1 MADKLNYVANELP
14 VLPVRETV
22 LFPGAIITLT
32 VGRES
37 SLSLLDSLA
46 NEEKVLGVVAQL
58 DPRVEEPG
66 AADLHSVGTA
76 AKVHKQVR
84 MPNGNVVVFLEGL
97 YRFRLTE
104 LLGMKP
110 FLHARIERQPDLED
124 EQGADLTALLRHVKD
139 LFREVV
145 ALSPQLSD
153 DLQTVVLNIDSGGRL
168 SDFVAGTL
176 PSLNTL
182 LRQELLETFS
192 VRKRLETLVR
202 ELTKERE
209 VLELRNKIQE
219 QVQEQV
225 NQSQREFL
233 LREQMKAIQKELGES
248 DDSQVDVDE
257 LREKVEKSGMSAEG
271 KKECD
276 RELKRLSKMTP
287 ASAEYMVART
297 YLEWMT
303 SLPWAKSSGAE
314 EINIAGAQEILN
326 EDHYDLEKV
335 KERILDYL
343 AVKKLQPGMKGPIL
357 CFVGPPGVGKT
368 SLGKSIARA
377 MGRKFARISLGGMHD
392 EAEIRGHRRT
402 YIGALPGQVIQA
414 LRRAETN
421 DPVFMLDEVDKLG
434 RDFRGDPAAAL
445 MEVLDPEQNANFRDH
460 YLDVPF
466 DLSKVLFIAT
476 ANWIDPIPEPL
487 RDRMEILEL
496 SGYTEEEKIH
506 IAKRY
511 LIPRQT
517 AEHGVKHVDQIEF
530 TDDALREII
539 HGYTREAGVRN
550 LEREIAT
557 LVRKQARRLAEAA
570 GPKVVAVQPGESAA
584 AIEEAAKNL
593 EEVSTGKLVVT
604 PEVVREVLGLSK
616 IHVEKEVEERVKKPG
631 VSVGLVWTPVGG
643 DIVFIE
649 ASRMRGGKQFT
660 MTGHLGE
667 VMQESM
673 RAALTWVRSNATR
686 YGIDPDFFRKYDIH
700 IHVPSG
706 AIPKDGPSAGV
717 AMVTALVS
725 LLSGRAIRPR
735 VAMTGEISLSGVV
748 LPIGGVKEKVLGAK
762 RAGIREVILPSENEA
777 NVKED
782 LQPHMVEGLQIHFA
796 RTVDQALEIAL
807 GKFEPSVRPV
817 VPPKQDERPGAVPV
831 H

>member
-1 MADKLNYVANELP
+1 MSKTTRVVPQELP
-14 VLPVRETV
+14 ILPVRDTV
-22 LFPGAIITLT
+22 LFPGAVMPLP

-37 SLSLLDSLA
+37 SLALLNSLDGA
-46 NEEKVLGVVAQL
+46 EKLLGVVAQL
-58 DPRVEEPG
+58 DPRVENPVG
-66 AADLHSVGTA
+66 SDLHSVGTL
-76 AKVHKQVR
+76 AKVHKMVR
-84 MPNGNVVVFLEGL
+84 MPNGNVVAFLEGL
-97 YRFRLTE
+97 DRIRVTE
-104 LLGMKP
+104 VVSLQP
-110 FLHARIERQPDLED
+110 FIRARIEAQPDLED
-124 EQGADLTALLRHVKD
+124 QTDAELTALQRNVQE

-145 ALSPQLSD
+145 ARSPQLSD
-153 DLQTVVLNIDSGGRL
+153 DLQTEVMNIESPGRL
-168 SDFVAGTL
+168 ADFVASTL
-176 PSLNTL
+176 PSLNTMV
-182 LRQELLETFS
+182 RQELLETFS
-192 VRKRLETLVR
+192 VRKRLETLIG

-209 VLELRNKIQE
+209 VLELRSKIHD

-248 DDSQVDVDE
+248 DDGQAEIEE
-257 LREKVEKSGMSAEG
+257 LRKKVEESGMTEDA
-271 KKECD
+271 KKECT
-276 RELKRLSKMTP
+276 RELKRLAKMTP
-287 ASAEYMVART
+287 ASAEYMVSRT

-303 SLPWAKSSGAE
+303 SLPWNKTSGTDDIDIPKAE
-314 EINIAGAQEILN
+314 EILN
-326 EDHYDLEKV
+326 EDHYDLVKV

-377 MGRKFARISLGGMHD
+377 MGRKFVRISLGGMHD

-402 YIGALPGQVIQA
+402 YIGALPGQIIQGI
-414 LRRAETN
+414 RRAETL

-445 MEVLDPEQNANFRDH
+445 MEVLDPEQNSTFRDH

-466 DLSKVLFIAT
+466 DLSKVLWVAT
-476 ANWIDPIPEPL
+476 ANWMDPIPEPL
-487 RDRMEILEL
+487 RDRMEIIEL
-496 SGYTEEEKIH
+496 AGYTEEEKVH
-506 IAKRY
+506 IAKRF

-517 AEHGVKHVDQIEF
+517 KEHGLALGEQIEF
-530 TDDALREII
+530 TDESLHYLI
-539 HGYTREAGVRN
+539 HSYTREAGVRN

-557 LVRKQARRLAEAA
+557 LIRKQARRIAE
-570 GPKVVAVQPGESAA
+570 
-584 AIEEAAKNL
+584 
-593 EEVSTGKLVVT
+593 GKTEKQIVT
-604 PEVVREVLGLSK
+604 PEVIREALGLEK
-616 IHVEKEVEERVKKPG
+616 VRIEKEVEERVQKPG

-649 ASRMRGGKQFT
+649 ASKMRGGKQFT
-660 MTGHLGE
+660 VTGHLGE
-667 VMQESM
+667 VMQEST
-673 RAALTWVRSNATR
+673 RAALTWVRANAER
-686 YGIDPDFFRKYDIH
+686 YGIDPDFFRKVDLH

-725 LLSGRAIRPR
+725 LLTGRPVRPR
-735 VAMTGEISLSGVV
+735 VAMTGEISLSGIV

-762 RAGIREVILPSENEA
+762 RAGIREVILPSENEP

-782 LQPHMVEGLQIHFA
+782 LQPEMLEGVQIHFV
-796 RTVDQALEIAL
+796 RTAEEALEIAL
-807 GKFEPSVRPV
+807 GKFEKPVRPASGGF
-817 VPPKQDERPGAVPV
+817 PKDQPAAGPV

>member
-1 MADKLNYVANELP
+1 VGFIRIYSFIGSKGDTVSKTTRVLPQELP
-14 VLPVRETV
+14 ILPVRDTV
-22 LFPGAIITLT
+22 LFPGAVMPLP

-37 SLSLLDSLA
+37 SLALLNSLDGS
-46 NEEKVLGVVAQL
+46 EKLLGVVAQL
-58 DPRVEEPG
+58 DPRVENPVG
-66 AADLHSVGTA
+66 SDLHSVGTL
-76 AKVHKQVR
+76 AKVHKMVR
-84 MPNGNVVVFLEGL
+84 MPNGNVVAFLEGL
-97 YRFRLTE
+97 DRIRVTE
-104 LLGMKP
+104 VVGLQP
-110 FLHARIERQPDLED
+110 FIRARIEAQPDLED
-124 EQGADLTALLRHVKD
+124 QTDAELTALQRNVQE

-145 ALSPQLSD
+145 ARSPQLSD
-153 DLQTVVLNIDSGGRL
+153 DLQTEVMNIESPGRL
-168 SDFVAGTL
+168 ADFVASTL
-176 PSLNTL
+176 PSLNTMV
-182 LRQELLETFS
+182 RQELLETFS
-192 VRKRLETLVR
+192 VRKRLETLIS

-209 VLELRNKIQE
+209 VLELRSKIHD

-248 DDSQVDVDE
+248 DDGQAEIEE
-257 LREKVEKSGMSAEG
+257 LRKKVEEAGMTEDA
-271 KKECD
+271 KKECA
-276 RELKRLSKMTP
+276 RELKRLAKMTP
-287 ASAEYMVART
+287 ASAEYMVSRT

-303 SLPWAKSSGAE
+303 SLPWNKTSGTDDIDIPKAE
-314 EINIAGAQEILN
+314 EILN
-326 EDHYDLEKV
+326 EDHYDLVKV

-377 MGRKFARISLGGMHD
+377 MGRKFVRISLGGMHD

-402 YIGALPGQVIQA
+402 YIGALPGQIIQGI
-414 LRRAETN
+414 RRAETL

-445 MEVLDPEQNANFRDH
+445 MEVLDPEQNSTFRDH

-466 DLSKVLFIAT
+466 DLSKVLWVAT
-476 ANWIDPIPEPL
+476 ANWMDPIPEPL
-487 RDRMEILEL
+487 RDRMEIIEL
-496 SGYTEEEKIH
+496 AGYTEEEKVH
-506 IAKRY
+506 IAKRF

-517 AEHGVKHVDQIEF
+517 KEHGLTLGEQIEF
-530 TDDALREII
+530 TDESLHYLI
-539 HGYTREAGVRN
+539 HSYTREAGVRN

-557 LVRKQARRLAEAA
+557 LIRKQARRIAE
-570 GPKVVAVQPGESAA
+570 
-584 AIEEAAKNL
+584 
-593 EEVSTGKLVVT
+593 GKTEKQIVT
-604 PEVVREVLGLSK
+604 PEVIREALGLEK
-616 IHVEKEVEERVKKPG
+616 VRIEKEVEERVQKPG

-649 ASRMRGGKQFT
+649 ASKMRGGKQFT
-660 MTGHLGE
+660 VTGHLGE
-667 VMQESM
+667 VMQEST
-673 RAALTWVRSNATR
+673 RAALTWVRANAER
-686 YGIDPDFFRKYDIH
+686 YGIDPDFFRKVDLH

-725 LLSGRAIRPR
+725 LLTGRPVRPR
-735 VAMTGEISLSGVV
+735 VAMTGEISLSGIV

-762 RAGIREVILPSENEA
+762 RAGIREVILPSENEP

-782 LQPHMVEGLQIHFA
+782 LQPEMLEGVQVHFV
-796 RTVDQALEIAL
+796 RTAEEALDIAL
-807 GKFEPSVRPV
+807 GKFEKPVRPA
-817 VPPKQDERPGAVPV
+817 PGGFPKDQPAAGPV